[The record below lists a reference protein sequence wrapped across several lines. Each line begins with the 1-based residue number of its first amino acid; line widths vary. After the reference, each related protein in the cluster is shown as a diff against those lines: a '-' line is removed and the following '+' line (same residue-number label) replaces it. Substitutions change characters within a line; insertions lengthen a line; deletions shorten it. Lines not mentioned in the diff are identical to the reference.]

1 MSTAT
6 IIVNDDKLLFTPGPL
21 TTSLTVKEAM
31 LHDLGSRDVAFID
44 VVRKIRTKLLGM
56 GQVSQELGYETIIM
70 QGSGTFGVEAVLTS
84 SIPSNGHILVLI
96 NGAYGERMTKMLEY
110 ANIKYDTLR
119 YAEHES
125 PRAEDVEKFLNDNP
139 SVTHVATVHCET
151 TTGIFNPIKEIG
163 EVVKRFNKTYI
174 VDAMSSFGAVPVDIK
189 ACNIDFLVSSSNK
202 CIEGV
207 PGFSFTIASKTALDQ
222 CKGRARSLSFDLYAQ
237 WEGLENNGQF
247 RFTPPT
253 HALLA
258 FYQAVLEHETE
269 GGVEG
274 RAERYKANY
283 DTLMAGMRQMGFK
296 EYLEPEKQGYIISSF
311 IYPEDANFDFQKF
324 YMLLN
329 ERDLVIYPGKLSQV
343 DCFRIGNIG
352 HMGKK
357 EIEKL
362 LAAIEEVLKE
372 MNVSL

>member
-6 IIVNDDKLLFTPGPL
+6 IIVNNDKLLFTPGPL

-44 VVRKIRTKLLGM
+44 IVRKIRTKLLGM

-84 SIPSNGHILVLI
+84 SIPNNGHILVLI

-119 YAEHES
+119 YAENES
-125 PRAEDVEKFLNDNP
+125 PRAEDVEKFLSDNP

-207 PGFSFTIASKTALDQ
+207 PGFSFTIASKAALEQ

-258 FYQAVLEHETE
+258 FYQAILEHETE

-283 DTLMAGMRQMGFK
+283 DTLMAGMRQLGFK

-362 LAAIEEVLKE
+362 LAAIEEVLQE

>member
-6 IIVNDDKLLFTPGPL
+6 IIVNNDKLLFTPGPL

-44 VVRKIRTKLLGM
+44 IVRKIRTKLLGM

-84 SIPSNGHILVLI
+84 TVPANGHILVLI

-119 YAEHES
+119 YAENES
-125 PRAEDVEKFLNDNP
+125 PRAEDVEKFLTDNP

-151 TTGIFNPIKEIG
+151 TTGIFNPIQKIG

-189 ACNIDFLVSSSNK
+189 TCNIDFLVSSSNK

-207 PGFSFTIASKTALDQ
+207 PGFSFTIASKTALEQ

-258 FYQAVLEHETE
+258 FYQAILEHEQE

-283 DTLMAGMRQMGFK
+283 DTLMAGMREMGFK

-311 IYPEDANFDFQKF
+311 IYPEDKNFDFQKF